1 MATYTTQVRTIC
13 EQYAGYPESVGYY
26 DIFNAI
32 DNARQEI
39 FTVDYPMYIGGSKRD
54 LENKILRHYYMRE
67 IGLETVGLWKHF
79 LNTRMLEIMP
89 YYCDY
94 VKNSLNSFVPE
105 STIDLSHIVKNV
117 LTGKVTLDGLNVARD
132 AGYDNHTDEN
142 TKDITTTTTEEP
154 DEWQTVTETEYGHH
168 TTTTGNVKHDNDLTR
183 TPTLTKRDK
192 YSDTPQNGI
201 TQVDQDAFLTNYRNI
216 TETGTE
222 TNTGYTQDT
231 YNNLK
236 DTEGGR
242 DTQTQTQS
250 GTNVITSRE
259 AGYDNHDYES
269 QHDITVNTKTDNTT
283 DTLNV
288 TNITD
293 KTTGITSMKEFVEI
307 KARIRELV
315 MNVDM
320 MIISDLSDLFMR
332 IY

>member
-13 EQYAGYPESVGYY
+13 EQYAGYTQSVEYP
-26 DIFNAI
+26 DIFRAI
-32 DNARQEI
+32 DNARTQI
-39 FTVDYPMYIGGSKRD
+39 FTENYPMYIGGNKRD

-67 IGLETVGLWKHF
+67 IGLETVGLWRHF

-94 VKNSLNSFVPE
+94 VKNSLNNIVPE
-105 STIDLSHIVKNV
+105 STVDLQRTVKNV
-117 LTGKVTLDGLNVARD
+117 LVGKVKLDGLNVARD
-132 AGYDNHTDEN
+132 AGYNDHDEDNS
-142 TKDITTTTTEEP
+142 KDITTTQTEEP
-154 DEWQTVTETEYGHH
+154 DDWQTETITEYGHH
-168 TTTTGNVKHDNDLTR
+168 KTTTGDVKHDNNLTR

-201 TQVDQDAFLTNYRNI
+201 VNVDQDAFLTNYRNI

-231 YNNLK
+231 YNSLK

-250 GTNVITSRE
+250 GKNVITTRE
-259 AGYDNHDYES
+259 AGYDNHDYRDE
-269 QHDITVNTKTDNTT
+269 HDVTVNTKTDNTT
-283 DTLNV
+283 DTLNT

-293 KTTGITSMKEFVEI
+293 KTTGITSMKEFIEI
-307 KARIRELV
+307 KARIMELV
-315 MNVDM
+315 QNVDM